1 MTELVIQLGKK
12 FQYLRLS
19 KIILFSCML
28 LLIAFEQTREL
39 FLSSASDAYIAVSTF
54 VGATLLVFVFL
65 EKRNFNLQNYIQK
78 NQKLEIPISSFLG
91 AIPGC
96 GGAIMV
102 MSLFTRGV
110 VSFGA
115 VLAALI
121 STMGDAAFLLLAT
134 KPQAALIILPV
145 TFCTGI
151 ISGYL
156 VKPFTKNFL
165 QKKINRDF
173 LVNELPK
180 NKTSN
185 KFYLVWFLFLIP
197 GLALGIMNAFN
208 IETSYLISDFD
219 IIQFFSFIL
228 ALYCVFLW
236 VLNPLTDIQMASIH
250 ENSFRK
256 VVDTTCFVTV
266 WVIISFVIYELINIS
281 TQGAIFESL
290 KYFGPFVP
298 LMAIIIGFIPGCGPQ
313 IMITSMYV
321 SGQIPMS
328 AQIGNSI
335 SNDGDALFP
344 AIAISAKAAI
354 IATLYSAIPAI
365 FIAYLWFYLI
375 GSFIIIIFL
384 TLDVE

>member
-54 VGATLLVFVFL
+54 VGATLLVFVLL
-65 EKRNFNLQNYIQK
+65 EKKNFNLQSYIQK
-78 NQKLEIPISSFLG
+78 NQKLEIPISAFLG

-151 ISGYL
+151 VSGYL

-165 QKKINRDF
+165 QKKINQDF
-173 LVNELPK
+173 LITELPK

-185 KFYLVWFLFLIP
+185 KFYLIWFFFLIP

-208 IETSYLISDFD
+208 IETSYLVSDID
-219 IIQFFSFIL
+219 IIQFISFLL

-290 KYFGPFVP
+290 KYFGPFIP

-321 SGQIPMS
+321 SGQLPMS

-344 AIAISAKAAI
+344 AIAISPKAAI
-354 IATLYSAIPAI
+354 IATLYSAVPAI
-365 FIAYLWFYLI
+365 FIAYLWYYLI
-375 GSFIIIIFL
+375 G
-384 TLDVE
+384 

>member
-1 MTELVIQLGKK
+1 MTELVIQLSRK

-19 KIILFSCML
+19 KIFLFICILL
-28 LLIAFEQTREL
+28 LLINDKTREIL
-39 FLSSASDAYIAVSTF
+39 VNSSSDAFIAVSSF
-54 VGATLLVFVFL
+54 VGMTLLIFTFL
-65 EKRNFNLQNYIQK
+65 EKKNFNLQ
-78 NQKLEIPISSFLG
+78 KLILNNRRFEIPICSFLG

-121 STMGDAAFLLLAT
+121 STMGDAAFLLIAV
-134 KPQAALIILPV
+134 KPEAALIILPV
-145 TFCTGI
+145 TFIVGI
-151 ISGYL
+151 ISGYIAQ
-156 VKPFTKNFL
+156 PFTKNFL
-165 QKKINRDF
+165 KEKINKSISISD
-173 LVNELPK
+173 LPK

-185 KFYLVWFLFLIP
+185 KFYKLWFFILIP
-197 GLALGIMNAFN
+197 GLILGLINAFN
-208 IETSYLISDFD
+208 IDTNFEIFGMDVVLV
-219 IIQFFSFIL
+219 FSFSA
-228 ALYCVFLW
+228 ALFCVLLW

-250 ENSFRK
+250 ENSYRR

-266 WVIISFVIYELINIS
+266 WVIISFVLYELINLS
-281 TQGAIFESL
+281 TNGAIFESL
-290 KYFGPFVP
+290 ILFGPFLP
-298 LMAIIIGFIPGCGPQ
+298 LIAILIGFIPGCGPQ

-354 IATLYSAIPAI
+354 VATLYSAIPAMI
-365 FIAYLWFYLI
+365 IAYLWHYLI
-375 GSFIIIIFL
+375 G
-384 TLDVE
+384 

>member
-54 VGATLLVFVFL
+54 VGATLLVFVLL
-65 EKRNFNLQNYIQK
+65 EKKNFNIQSYIQK
-78 NQKLEIPISSFLG
+78 NQQLEIPISAFLG

-115 VLAALI
+115 VLATLI

-151 ISGYL
+151 VSGYI

-173 LVNELPK
+173 LITELPK

-185 KFYLVWFLFLIP
+185 KFYLIWFFFLIP
-197 GLALGIMNAFN
+197 GLALGIMNALN
-208 IETSYLISDFD
+208 IETSYLVSDID
-219 IIQFFSFIL
+219 IIQFISFLL

-290 KYFGPFVP
+290 KYFGPFIP

-321 SGQIPMS
+321 SGQLPMS

-354 IATLYSAIPAI
+354 IATLYSAVPAI
-365 FIAYLWFYLI
+365 FIAYLWYYLI
-375 GSFIIIIFL
+375 G
-384 TLDVE
+384 

>member
-54 VGATLLVFVFL
+54 VGATLLVFVLL
-65 EKRNFNLQNYIQK
+65 EKKNFNIQSYIQK
-78 NQKLEIPISSFLG
+78 NQQLEIPISAFLG

-151 ISGYL
+151 VSGYL

-173 LVNELPK
+173 LITELPK

-185 KFYLVWFLFLIP
+185 KFYLIWFFFLIP
-197 GLALGIMNAFN
+197 GLALGIMNALN
-208 IETSYLISDFD
+208 IETSYLVSDID
-219 IIQFFSFIL
+219 IIQFISFLL

-290 KYFGPFVP
+290 KYFGPFIP

-321 SGQIPMS
+321 SGQLPMS

-354 IATLYSAIPAI
+354 IATLYSAVPAI
-365 FIAYLWFYLI
+365 FIAYLWYYLI
-375 GSFIIIIFL
+375 G
-384 TLDVE
+384 

>member
-54 VGATLLVFVFL
+54 VGATLLVFVLL
-65 EKRNFNLQNYIQK
+65 EKKNFNLQSYIQK
-78 NQKLEIPISSFLG
+78 NQQLEIPISAFLG

-151 ISGYL
+151 VSGYL

-173 LVNELPK
+173 LITELPK

-185 KFYLVWFLFLIP
+185 KFYLIWFFFLIP
-197 GLALGIMNAFN
+197 GLALGIMNALN
-208 IETSYLISDFD
+208 IETSYLLSDID
-219 IIQFFSFIL
+219 IIQLISFLL

-290 KYFGPFVP
+290 KYFGPFIP

-321 SGQIPMS
+321 SGQLPMS

-354 IATLYSAIPAI
+354 IATLYSAVPAI
-365 FIAYLWFYLI
+365 FIAYLWYYLI
-375 GSFIIIIFL
+375 G
-384 TLDVE
+384 

>member
-1 MTELVIQLGKK
+1 MTELVIQLSRK

-19 KIILFSCML
+19 KIFLFICILL
-28 LLIAFEQTREL
+28 LLINDKTREIL
-39 FLSSASDAYIAVSTF
+39 VNSSSDAFIAVSSF
-54 VGATLLVFVFL
+54 VGMTLLIFTFL
-65 EKRNFNLQNYIQK
+65 EKKNFNLQ
-78 NQKLEIPISSFLG
+78 KLIVNNRRFEIPICSFLG

-121 STMGDAAFLLLAT
+121 STMGDAAFLLIAV
-134 KPQAALIILPV
+134 KPEAALIILPV
-145 TFCTGI
+145 TFIVGI
-151 ISGYL
+151 ISGY
-156 VKPFTKNFL
+156 VAQPFTKNFL
-165 QKKINRDF
+165 KEKINKSISISD
-173 LVNELPK
+173 LPK

-185 KFYLVWFLFLIP
+185 KFYKLWFFILIP
-197 GLALGIMNAFN
+197 GLILGLINAFN
-208 IETSYLISDFD
+208 IDTNFEIFGMDVVLV
-219 IIQFFSFIL
+219 FSFSA
-228 ALYCVFLW
+228 ALFCVLLW

-250 ENSFRK
+250 ENSYRR

-266 WVIISFVIYELINIS
+266 WVIISFVLYELINLS
-281 TQGAIFESL
+281 TNGAIFESL
-290 KYFGPFVP
+290 ILFGPFLP
-298 LMAIIIGFIPGCGPQ
+298 LIAILIGFIPGCGPQ

-354 IATLYSAIPAI
+354 VATLYSAIPAI
-365 FIAYLWFYLI
+365 IIAYLWHYLI
-375 GSFIIIIFL
+375 G
-384 TLDVE
+384 

>member
-54 VGATLLVFVFL
+54 VGATLLVFVLL
-65 EKRNFNLQNYIQK
+65 EKKNFNLQSYIQK
-78 NQKLEIPISSFLG
+78 NQQLEIPISAFLG

-151 ISGYL
+151 VSGYL

-173 LVNELPK
+173 LITELPT

-185 KFYLVWFLFLIP
+185 KFYLIWFFFLIP
-197 GLALGIMNAFN
+197 GLALGIMNALN
-208 IETSYLISDFD
+208 IETSYLVSDID
-219 IIQFFSFIL
+219 IIQFISFLL

-290 KYFGPFVP
+290 KYFGPFIP

-321 SGQIPMS
+321 SGQLPMS

-354 IATLYSAIPAI
+354 IATLYSAVPAI
-365 FIAYLWFYLI
+365 FIAYLWYYLI
-375 GSFIIIIFL
+375 G
-384 TLDVE
+384 

>member
-1 MTELVIQLGKK
+1 MTELVIQLSRK

-19 KIILFSCML
+19 KIFLFICILL
-28 LLIAFEQTREL
+28 LLINDKTREIL
-39 FLSSASDAYIAVSTF
+39 VNSSSDAFIAVSSF
-54 VGATLLVFVFL
+54 VGMTLLIFTFL
-65 EKRNFNLQNYIQK
+65 EKKNFNLQ
-78 NQKLEIPISSFLG
+78 KLILNNRRFEIPICSFLG

-121 STMGDAAFLLLAT
+121 STMGDAAFLLIAV
-134 KPQAALIILPV
+134 KPEAALIILPV
-145 TFCTGI
+145 TFIVGI
-151 ISGYL
+151 ISGY
-156 VKPFTKNFL
+156 VAQPFTKNFL
-165 QKKINRDF
+165 KEKINKSISISD
-173 LVNELPK
+173 LPK

-185 KFYLVWFLFLIP
+185 KFYKLWFFILIP
-197 GLALGIMNAFN
+197 GLILGLINAFN
-208 IETSYLISDFD
+208 IDTNFEIFGMDVVLV
-219 IIQFFSFIL
+219 FSFSA
-228 ALYCVFLW
+228 ALFCVLLW

-250 ENSFRK
+250 ENSYRR

-266 WVIISFVIYELINIS
+266 WVIISFVLYELINLS
-281 TQGAIFESL
+281 TNGAIFESL
-290 KYFGPFVP
+290 ILFGPFLP
-298 LMAIIIGFIPGCGPQ
+298 LIAILIGFIPGCGPQ

-354 IATLYSAIPAI
+354 VATLYSAIPAI
-365 FIAYLWFYLI
+365 IIAYLWHYLI
-375 GSFIIIIFL
+375 G
-384 TLDVE
+384 

>member
-54 VGATLLVFVFL
+54 VGATLLVFVLL
-65 EKRNFNLQNYIQK
+65 EKKNFNLQSYIQK
-78 NQKLEIPISSFLG
+78 NQKLEIPISAFLG

-96 GGAIMV
+96 GGAIIV

-151 ISGYL
+151 VSGYL

-173 LVNELPK
+173 LITELPK

-185 KFYLVWFLFLIP
+185 KFYLIWFFFLIP
-197 GLALGIMNAFN
+197 GLALGIMNALN
-208 IETSYLISDFD
+208 IETSYLVSDID
-219 IIQFFSFIL
+219 IIQLISFLL

-290 KYFGPFVP
+290 KYFGPFIP

-321 SGQIPMS
+321 SGQLPMS

-354 IATLYSAIPAI
+354 IATLYSAVPAI
-365 FIAYLWFYLI
+365 FIAYLWYYLI
-375 GSFIIIIFL
+375 G
-384 TLDVE
+384 

>member
-165 QKKINRDF
+165 QKKIKRDF

-180 NKTSN
+180 NKISN
-185 KFYLVWFLFLIP
+185 KFYLIWFLFLIP

-375 GSFIIIIFL
+375 G
-384 TLDVE
+384 

>member
-1 MTELVIQLGKK
+1 MTELVIQLSRK

-19 KIILFSCML
+19 KIFLFICILL
-28 LLIAFEQTREL
+28 LLINDKTREIL
-39 FLSSASDAYIAVSTF
+39 VNSSSDAFIAVSSF
-54 VGATLLVFVFL
+54 VGMTLLIFTFL
-65 EKRNFNLQNYIQK
+65 EKKNFNLQ
-78 NQKLEIPISSFLG
+78 KLILNNRSFEIPICSFLG

-121 STMGDAAFLLLAT
+121 STMGDAAFLLIAV
-134 KPQAALIILPV
+134 KPEAALIILPV
-145 TFCTGI
+145 TFIVGI

-156 VKPFTKNFL
+156 AQPFTKNFL
-165 QKKINRDF
+165 KEKINKSISISD
-173 LVNELPK
+173 LPK

-185 KFYLVWFLFLIP
+185 KFYKLWFFILIP
-197 GLALGIMNAFN
+197 GLILGLINAFN
-208 IETSYLISDFD
+208 IDTNFEIFGMDVVLV
-219 IIQFFSFIL
+219 FSFSA
-228 ALYCVFLW
+228 ALFCVLLW

-250 ENSFRK
+250 ENSYRR

-266 WVIISFVIYELINIS
+266 WVIISFVLYELINLS
-281 TQGAIFESL
+281 TNGAIFESL
-290 KYFGPFVP
+290 ILFGPFLP
-298 LMAIIIGFIPGCGPQ
+298 LIAILIGFIPGCGPQ

-354 IATLYSAIPAI
+354 VATLYSAIPAI
-365 FIAYLWFYLI
+365 IIAYLWHYLI
-375 GSFIIIIFL
+375 G
-384 TLDVE
+384 

>member
-54 VGATLLVFVFL
+54 VGATLLVFVLL
-65 EKRNFNLQNYIQK
+65 EKKNFNLQSYIQK
-78 NQKLEIPISSFLG
+78 NQQLEIPISAFLG

-115 VLAALI
+115 VLATLI

-151 ISGYL
+151 VSGYI

-173 LVNELPK
+173 LITELPK

-185 KFYLVWFLFLIP
+185 KFYLIWFFFLIP
-197 GLALGIMNAFN
+197 GLALGIMNALN
-208 IETSYLISDFD
+208 IETSYLVSDID
-219 IIQFFSFIL
+219 IIQFISFLL

-290 KYFGPFVP
+290 KYFGPFIP

-321 SGQIPMS
+321 SGQLPMS

-354 IATLYSAIPAI
+354 IATLYSAVPAI
-365 FIAYLWFYLI
+365 FIAYLWYYLI
-375 GSFIIIIFL
+375 G
-384 TLDVE
+384 

>member
-54 VGATLLVFVFL
+54 VGATLLVFVLL
-65 EKRNFNLQNYIQK
+65 EKKNFNIQSYIQK
-78 NQKLEIPISSFLG
+78 NQQLEIPISAFLG

-151 ISGYL
+151 VSGYI

-173 LVNELPK
+173 LITELPK

-185 KFYLVWFLFLIP
+185 IFYLIWFFFLIP
-197 GLALGIMNAFN
+197 GLALGIMNALN
-208 IETSYLISDFD
+208 IETSYLVSDID
-219 IIQFFSFIL
+219 IIQFISFLL

-290 KYFGPFVP
+290 KYFGPFIP
-298 LMAIIIGFIPGCGPQ
+298 LIAIIIGFIPGCGPQ

-321 SGQIPMS
+321 SGQLPMS

-354 IATLYSAIPAI
+354 IATLYSAVPAI
-365 FIAYLWFYLI
+365 FIAYLWYYLI
-375 GSFIIIIFL
+375 G
-384 TLDVE
+384 

>member
-1 MTELVIQLGKK
+1 MTELVIQLSRK

-19 KIILFSCML
+19 KIFLFICILL
-28 LLIAFEQTREL
+28 LLINDKTREIL
-39 FLSSASDAYIAVSTF
+39 VNSSSDAFIAVSSF
-54 VGATLLVFVFL
+54 VGMTLLIFTFL
-65 EKRNFNLQNYIQK
+65 EKKNFNLQ
-78 NQKLEIPISSFLG
+78 KLILNNKRFEIPICSFLG
-91 AIPGC
+91 TIPGC

-121 STMGDAAFLLLAT
+121 STMGDAAFLLIAV
-134 KPQAALIILPV
+134 KPEAALIILPV
-145 TFCTGI
+145 TFIVGI
-151 ISGYL
+151 ISGYIAQ
-156 VKPFTKNFL
+156 PFTKNFL
-165 QKKINRDF
+165 KEKINKSISISD
-173 LVNELPK
+173 LPK

-185 KFYLVWFLFLIP
+185 KFYKLWFFILIP
-197 GLALGIMNAFN
+197 GLILGLINAFN
-208 IETSYLISDFD
+208 IDTNFEIFGMDVVLV
-219 IIQFFSFIL
+219 FSFSA
-228 ALYCVFLW
+228 ALFCVLLW

-250 ENSFRK
+250 ENSYRR

-266 WVIISFVIYELINIS
+266 WVIISFVLYELINLS
-281 TQGAIFESL
+281 TNGAIFESL
-290 KYFGPFVP
+290 ILFGPFLP
-298 LMAIIIGFIPGCGPQ
+298 LIAILIGFIPGCGPQ

-354 IATLYSAIPAI
+354 VATLYSAIPAI
-365 FIAYLWFYLI
+365 IIAYLWHYLI
-375 GSFIIIIFL
+375 G
-384 TLDVE
+384 

>member
-54 VGATLLVFVFL
+54 VGATLLVFVLL
-65 EKRNFNLQNYIQK
+65 EKKNFNLQSYIQK
-78 NQKLEIPISSFLG
+78 NQQLEIPISAFLG

-151 ISGYL
+151 VSGYI

-173 LVNELPK
+173 LITELPK

-185 KFYLVWFLFLIP
+185 KFYLIWFFFLIP
-197 GLALGIMNAFN
+197 GLALGIMNALN
-208 IETSYLISDFD
+208 IETSYLVSDID
-219 IIQFFSFIL
+219 IIQFISFLL

-290 KYFGPFVP
+290 KYFGPFIP
-298 LMAIIIGFIPGCGPQ
+298 LIAIIIGFIPGCGPQ

-321 SGQIPMS
+321 SGQLPMS

-354 IATLYSAIPAI
+354 IATLYSAVPAI
-365 FIAYLWFYLI
+365 FIAYLWYYLI
-375 GSFIIIIFL
+375 G
-384 TLDVE
+384 

>member
-1 MTELVIQLGKK
+1 MTELVIQLSKK

-19 KIILFSCML
+19 KIFLFVCILL
-28 LLIAFEQTREL
+28 LLINNKTREIL
-39 FLSSASDAYIAVSTF
+39 VNSSSDAFIAVSSF
-54 VGATLLVFVFL
+54 VGMTLLIFTFL
-65 EKRNFNLQNYIQK
+65 EKKNFNLQ
-78 NQKLEIPISSFLG
+78 KLILNNRRFEIPICSFLG

-115 VLAALI
+115 ILAALI
-121 STMGDAAFLLLAT
+121 STMGDAAFLLIAV
-134 KPQAALIILPV
+134 KPEAALIILPV
-145 TFCTGI
+145 TFIVGI
-151 ISGYL
+151 ISGYIAQ
-156 VKPFTKNFL
+156 PFTKNFL
-165 QKKINRDF
+165 KEKINKSISIND
-173 LVNELPK
+173 LPK

-185 KFYLVWFLFLIP
+185 KFYNLWFFILIP
-197 GLALGIMNAFN
+197 GLILGLINAFN
-208 IETSYLISDFD
+208 IDANFEIFGID
-219 IIQFFSFIL
+219 IVLVFSFSA
-228 ALYCVFLW
+228 ALFCLLLW

-250 ENSFRK
+250 ENSYRR

-266 WVIISFVIYELINIS
+266 WVIISFVLYELINLS
-281 TQGAIFESL
+281 TNGAIFDSL
-290 KYFGPFVP
+290 ILFGPFLP
-298 LMAIIIGFIPGCGPQ
+298 LIAILIGFIPGCGPQ

-354 IATLYSAIPAI
+354 VATLYSAIPAV
-365 FIAYLWFYLI
+365 FIAYLWHYLI
-375 GSFIIIIFL
+375 G
-384 TLDVE
+384 

>member
-1 MTELVIQLGKK
+1 MTELVIQLSKK

-19 KIILFSCML
+19 KIFLFVCIL
-28 LLIAFEQTREL
+28 LLLVNNKTREIL
-39 FLSSASDAYIAVSTF
+39 VNSSSDAFIAVSSF
-54 VGATLLVFVFL
+54 VGMTLLIFTFL
-65 EKRNFNLQNYIQK
+65 EKKNFNLQ
-78 NQKLEIPISSFLG
+78 KLILNNRRFEIPICSFLG

-115 VLAALI
+115 ILAALI
-121 STMGDAAFLLLAT
+121 STMGDAAFLLIAV
-134 KPQAALIILPV
+134 KPEAALIILPV
-145 TFCTGI
+145 TFIVGI
-151 ISGYL
+151 ISGYITQ
-156 VKPFTKNFL
+156 PFTKNFL
-165 QKKINRDF
+165 KEKINKSISIND
-173 LVNELPK
+173 LPK

-185 KFYLVWFLFLIP
+185 KFYNLWFFILIP
-197 GLALGIMNAFN
+197 GLILGLINAFN
-208 IETSYLISDFD
+208 IDANFEIFGID
-219 IIQFFSFIL
+219 IVLVFSFSA
-228 ALYCVFLW
+228 ALFCLLLW

-250 ENSFRK
+250 ENSYRR

-266 WVIISFVIYELINIS
+266 WVIISFVLYELINLS
-281 TQGAIFESL
+281 TNGAIFDSL
-290 KYFGPFVP
+290 ILFGPFLP
-298 LMAIIIGFIPGCGPQ
+298 LIAILIGFIPGCGPQ

-354 IATLYSAIPAI
+354 VATLYSAIPAV
-365 FIAYLWFYLI
+365 FIAYLWHYLI
-375 GSFIIIIFL
+375 G
-384 TLDVE
+384 

>member
-65 EKRNFNLQNYIQK
+65 EKRNFNLQSYIQK

-151 ISGYL
+151 ISGCL

-185 KFYLVWFLFLIP
+185 KFYLIWFLFLIP

-375 GSFIIIIFL
+375 G
-384 TLDVE
+384 

>member
-1 MTELVIQLGKK
+1 MTELVIQLSKK

-19 KIILFSCML
+19 KIFLFVCIL
-28 LLIAFEQTREL
+28 LLLVNNKSREIL
-39 FLSSASDAYIAVSTF
+39 VNSSSDAFIAVSSF
-54 VGATLLVFVFL
+54 VGMTLLIFTFL
-65 EKRNFNLQNYIQK
+65 EKKNFNLQELILK
-78 NQKLEIPISSFLG
+78 NRRFEIPICSFLG

-115 VLAALI
+115 ILAALI
-121 STMGDAAFLLLAT
+121 STMGDAAFLLIAV
-134 KPQAALIILPV
+134 KPEAALIILPV
-145 TFCTGI
+145 TFIVGI
-151 ISGYL
+151 ISGYIAQ
-156 VKPFTKNFL
+156 PFTKNFL
-165 QKKINRDF
+165 KEKINKSISIND
-173 LVNELPK
+173 LPK

-185 KFYLVWFLFLIP
+185 KFYNLWFFILIP
-197 GLALGIMNAFN
+197 GLILGLINAFN
-208 IETSYLISDFD
+208 IDANFEIFGID
-219 IIQFFSFIL
+219 IVLVFSFSA
-228 ALYCVFLW
+228 ALFCLLLW

-250 ENSFRK
+250 ENSYRR

-266 WVIISFVIYELINIS
+266 WVIISFVLYELINLS
-281 TQGAIFESL
+281 TNGAIFDSL
-290 KYFGPFVP
+290 ILFGPFLP
-298 LMAIIIGFIPGCGPQ
+298 LIAILIGFIPGCGPQ

-354 IATLYSAIPAI
+354 VATLYSAIPAI
-365 FIAYLWFYLI
+365 FIAYLWHYLI
-375 GSFIIIIFL
+375 G
-384 TLDVE
+384 

>member
-54 VGATLLVFVFL
+54 VGATLLVFVLL
-65 EKRNFNLQNYIQK
+65 EKKNFNLQSYIQK
-78 NQKLEIPISSFLG
+78 NQQLEIPISAFLG

-151 ISGYL
+151 VSGYL

-165 QKKINRDF
+165 QKKINQDF
-173 LVNELPK
+173 LITELPK

-185 KFYLVWFLFLIP
+185 KFYLIWFFFLIP

-208 IETSYLISDFD
+208 IETSYLVSDID
-219 IIQFFSFIL
+219 IIQFISFLL

-290 KYFGPFVP
+290 KYFGPFIP

-321 SGQIPMS
+321 SGQLPMS

-354 IATLYSAIPAI
+354 IATLYSAVPAI
-365 FIAYLWFYLI
+365 FIAYLWYYLI
-375 GSFIIIIFL
+375 G
-384 TLDVE
+384 